1 MRTLRI
7 VGLGENAIAVSSI
20 LYLHPQKSPNK
31 RMPMAYDTR
40 GQLMGEEA
48 RLELSG
54 SEKYDITPMNI
65 QEKQRFCYLDVSKL

>member
-1 MRTLRI
+1 
-7 VGLGENAIAVSSI
+7 
-20 LYLHPQKSPNK
+20 
-31 RMPMAYDTR
+31 MPMAYDTR